1 MRFRDAL
8 RFSLELFLPEKA
20 VLAVERLAHE
30 RLGEAAPTLPERSTP
45 TIGETSRS
53 NINARR
59 IIEELDNSQFGG
71 PSFGPQTIDLMSL
84 ALEEA
89 QTLRAEPLTANN
101 ARAIAAAILKVAA
114 AGERD
119 PVRLRT
125 LAMSALESDG
135 AHADQPPLAATP
147 D

>member
-30 RLGEAAPTLPERSTP
+30 RTLRERSAT
-45 TIGETSRS
+45 TVGETNRS
-53 NINARR
+53 NNNARR
-59 IIEELDNSQFGG
+59 IIEDLDNGQFGG
-71 PSFGPQTIDLMSL
+71 PSFGPQTIELMSL

-89 QTLRAEPLTANN
+89 QTLRAQPLTADC
-101 ARAIAAAILKVAA
+101 AHAIAAAILRVAA

-135 AHADQPPLAATP
+135 AHAVEPPLAATP